1 MRNNII
7 CLTLLLFILA
17 GCIEPYHGK
26 TESIDNILVVEGII
40 TSGTTRITL
49 NRSVGLDENIYGDA
63 FAVDHAAMYVESE
76 DGTTSRFA
84 YSSGSGIY
92 TIETG
97 ELNID
102 TKYRLVIQVDGEEY
116 QSSFLTPAI
125 SPPLDV
131 SFTSDENN
139 IHVCVTTR
147 GYEHQPGYYMW
158 SYKED
163 WEIHAPVYGDSV
175 RIGEKIVYNDLNS
188 SNNMYYCW
196 KKDSSKIL
204 ILGTTEK
211 LIENTIQE
219 QKIQTFSRTDYR
231 SSVLYRVQVKQNTIH
246 KEAYDFYYNLQKNN
260 EQTGS
265 IFGAIP
271 SEIMGNIRCA
281 TNADI
286 PVIGYV
292 DVSTTSTDEKY
303 LTNEF
308 YDLNYGYRQYH
319 NCTLDT
325 IIYRQKD
332 WAPLKRVDM
341 PYFFYMF
348 DPDNKRLEIMIIGGC
363 VDCTGSRL
371 SGTKRKP
378 EDWPNNHQ

>member
-1 MRNNII
+1 MRNNFI
-7 CLTLLLFILA
+7 CLTLLMFILA

-26 TESIDNILVVEGII
+26 TESIDSILVVEGII

-49 NRSVGLDENIYGDA
+49 SRSVGLDENIYGDA
-63 FAVDHAAMYVESE
+63 FAVDHAMVYVESE

-84 YSSGSGIY
+84 YSSGYGIY

-97 ELNID
+97 ELDVD
-102 TKYRLVIQVDGEEY
+102 TKYRLVIQVDGDEY

-125 SPPLDV
+125 SPPVDI

-139 IHVCVTTR
+139 IHVCVTTH
-147 GYEHQPGYYMW
+147 GYDHQPGYYLW

-163 WEIHAPVYGDSV
+163 WEIHATVYGDSIN
-175 RIGEKIVYNDLNS
+175 IGRKIIYHDLNS
-188 SNNMYYCW
+188 PDNRYYCW
-196 KKDSSKIL
+196 KKDSSRVL

-211 LIENTIQE
+211 LIENTIRE

-231 SSVLYRVQVKQNTIH
+231 SSVLYRAQVKQNTIH
-246 KEAYDFYYNLQKNN
+246 KEAYDFYYNLQKNI

-271 SEIMGNIRCA
+271 SEIMGNIRCVS
-281 TNADI
+281 NADI

-292 DVSTTSTDEKY
+292 DVSTTSTAEKY

-308 YDLNYGYRQYH
+308 FESGFAYWQ
-319 NCTLDT
+319 CVLDT
-325 IIYRQKD
+325 FIYNPRD
-332 WAPLKRVDM
+332 WFPLQRVDM
-341 PYFFYMF
+341 DYIFFMF
-348 DPDNKRLEIMIIGGC
+348 VPDTRNEIFINLSC
-363 VDCTGSRL
+363 VDCTRSRL
-371 SGTKRKP
+371 GGTKRKP
-378 EDWPNNHQ
+378 KNWPNNHQ